1 MKSMTAYGR
10 AVIDTPLGKWTI
22 EISSVNRK
30 SAEIQIYLS
39 RQLLKEEFA
48 LRKWLSPYV
57 QRGHVTVR
65 ANLQRPPEALVEASL
80 PRLRKTKKAWD
91 QIALELGYP
100 PGQAIDIRFLL
111 DQLAES
117 QAEAPPE
124 LEEGLKAA
132 FEKAVQEWLTM
143 RETEGFVLR
152 QDMESHLAILEEK
165 LKRVEELLPNA
176 IEEMRNRL
184 RQKLAEVSR
193 DTATNEERIMRE
205 VVLMAEKWDVNEE
218 ITRIKSHISQ
228 FRFSMGEEK
237 KGAVG
242 KTLDFLAQELHREVN
257 TLGAKTNDLEVIRI
271 VLEMKSEVEKIREQ
285 VQNVE

>member
-10 AVIDTPLGKWTI
+10 AVVDTSLGKWTI

-57 QRGHVTVR
+57 QRGQVTVR
-65 ANLQRPPEALVEASL
+65 ANLQRPPEALVDANL

-111 DQLAES
+111 DQLSEA

-124 LEEGLKAA
+124 LEEGLKAT
-132 FEKAVQEWLTM
+132 FEKAVQDWVAM

-152 QDMESHLAILEEK
+152 QDIESHLVSLEEK
-165 LKRVEELLPNA
+165 LKKVETLLPNA
-176 IEEMRNRL
+176 IEELRKRL
-184 RQKLAEVSR
+184 RARLEEVSR
-193 DTATNEERIMRE
+193 DATANEERVMRE
-205 VVLMAEKWDVNEE
+205 VVMMAEKWDVNEE
-218 ITRIKSHISQ
+218 VTRIKSHISQ
-228 FRFSMGEEK
+228 FHFSMGEK

-242 KTLDFLAQELHREVN
+242 KTLDFLTQELHREVN
-257 TLGAKTNDLEVIRI
+257 TLGAKANDLEVIRI
-271 VLEMKSEVEKIREQ
+271 VLEMKGDVEKIREQ